1 MPDDIEVR
9 EERLEKDLKSKEVY
23 HFVDTEKGIDQK
35 CREVFKNKDQE
46 IHYPIGFD
54 GGPKYKNAKKFV
66 YEGFAGSLPTG
77 IQKSPNYGLGFT
89 NVLKCFIDFIEENLV
104 VHEIRIQKTGTSSLD
119 KKGKKLVLAERDLRV
134 IYDAIKN
141 LLDKQKDER
150 LRVAEDRLV
159 SLFPKAV
166 KTRKRKYIKNSIA
179 SALSTWEQSLD
190 EFSTTDRKAVK
201 DLFDKL
207 ALTKG
212 FFTTE
217 TLLKTKETVDATYI
231 DDVIKEFESLMEQR
245 SETPTLEKKWQAFLK
260 MHSWIFSYIFSFPII
275 LLDDE
280 AYVGGKNLS
289 NKDGKV
295 TDFIVKNGL
304 TDNVAFIEIKTH
316 KTELLKKGAPYRGTD
331 VFAMSSDL
339 SGGITQVLNQRD
351 NFQKH
356 FATHKMNSDDAF
368 ESFNSKCVVLM
379 GSLGDLDKKQ
389 IPSFELFR
397 SNSKD
402 VELLTFD
409 ELLDRFKNIKN
420 LMAGKTG

>member
-1 MPDDIEVR
+1 M
-9 EERLEKDLKSKEVY
+9 
-23 HFVDTEKGIDQK
+23 DTEKGINQK
-35 CREVFKNKDQE
+35 CREVFKNKDVE
-46 IHYPIGFD
+46 IHYPIGYD

-66 YEGFAGSLPTG
+66 YEGFDGSLPIG

-89 NVLKCFIDFIEENLV
+89 NILKCFIDYIEDKMV
-104 VHEIRIQKTGTSSLD
+104 VHEIVIRKTGQSSLD
-119 KKGKKLVLAERDLRV
+119 KKANKLVITEKDLRIV
-134 IYDAIKN
+134 YDVIKN
-141 LLDKQKDER
+141 LLDKQRDER
-150 LRVAEDRLV
+150 MTIAEERLAKM
-159 SLFPKAV
+159 FPKEV
-166 KTRKRKYIKNSIA
+166 KAGKRKYIKNSVS
-179 SALSTWEQSLD
+179 SALSTWDQSLE
-190 EFSTTDRKAVK
+190 EFSEKDKASVK

-207 ALTKG
+207 ALTDG

-217 TLLKTKETVDATYI
+217 TLLKTKEAVDATYI
-231 DDVIKEFESLMEQR
+231 DDVIGEFENLMEQQ
-245 SETPTLEKKWQAFLK
+245 SETKTLEKKWQAFLK
-260 MHSWIFSYIFSFPII
+260 KHSWIFSYIFSFPII
-275 LLDDE
+275 LLEDE

-295 TDFIVKNGL
+295 TDFIVKNNL

-316 KTELLKKGAPYRGTD
+316 KTELLKKGTAYRGTD

-339 SGGITQVLNQRD
+339 SGGVTQVLNQRD

-356 FATHKMNSDDAF
+356 FATHKMNSDEAF

-389 IPSFELFR
+389 VPSFELFR

-402 VELLTFD
+402 VEIITFD
-409 ELLDRFKNIKN
+409 ELLSRFKNIKS